1 VTPRGVVT
9 RRARRVRLL
18 VTDVDGVLTDGRM
31 VLSER
36 GDELKSFHS
45 RDGVAVALA
54 KRGGLRT
61 AFVTGEKS
69 TVVQARADKLGV
81 DAVVLEA
88 RRKGEVLEDLCA
100 QFGISL
106 DASAYIGDDLLDV
119 PALQR
124 AGLAIAVA
132 DAPREVTE
140 VAHFVTRARGGQGA
154 LRECVELILRAQGVW
169 TTTVEAYVT
178 EHGGQPPRS
187 RRRAIGAFV
196 REHGGHAP

>member
-1 VTPRGVVT
+1 VTPRSVVA

-18 VTDVDGVLTDGRM
+18 ATDVDGVLTDGRM
-31 VLSER
+31 VQSER
-36 GDELKSFHS
+36 GDEMKSFHS
-45 RDGVAVALA
+45 RDGMAVALA

-69 TVVQARADKLGV
+69 AVVQARADKLGV
-81 DAVVLEA
+81 DAVVLGA

-100 QFGISL
+100 KFDLPL

-132 DAPREVTE
+132 DAAPEVIA
-140 VAHFVTRARGGQGA
+140 VAHIVTRARGGQGA
-154 LRECVELILRAQGVW
+154 MRECVELILRAQGAW
-169 TTTVEAYVT
+169 TATVEAYVT
-178 EHGGQPPRS
+178 EHGGR
-187 RRRAIGAFV
+187 RRRAS
-196 REHGGHAP
+196 REPRT

>member
-1 VTPRGVVT
+1 MTPRVVA
-9 RRARRVRLL
+9 RRARQVRLL

-36 GDELKSFHS
+36 GDELKAFNS

-69 TVVQARADKLGV
+69 AVAQARGDKLGV
-81 DAVVLEA
+81 DAVVLGA

-100 QFGISL
+100 QFGLPL
-106 DASAYIGDDLLDV
+106 DATAYIGDDLLDV

-132 DAPREVTE
+132 DAAPEVIAL
-140 VAHFVTRARGGQGA
+140 AHIVTRARGGQGA
-154 LRECVELILRAQGVW
+154 LRECVELILRAQGAW
-169 TTTVEAYVT
+169 TATVEAYVT
-178 EHGGQPPRS
+178 EHGGRPTRAS
-187 RRRAIGAFV
+187 R
-196 REHGGHAP
+196 EPT

>member
-1 VTPRGVVT
+1 VTPRSVVA

-18 VTDVDGVLTDGRM
+18 ATDVDGVLTDGRM
-31 VLSER
+31 VQSER
-36 GDELKSFHS
+36 GDEMKSFHS
-45 RDGVAVALA
+45 RDGMAVALA

-69 TVVQARADKLGV
+69 AVVQARADKLGV
-81 DAVVLEA
+81 DAVVLGA

-100 QFGISL
+100 KFDLSL

-132 DAPREVTE
+132 DAAPEVIA
-140 VAHFVTRARGGQGA
+140 VAHLVTRARGGQGA
-154 LRECVELILRAQGVW
+154 FRECVELILRARGAW
-169 TTTVEAYVT
+169 AATVDAYIT
-178 EHGGQPPRS
+178 EHGGRPRRGS
-187 RRRAIGAFV
+187 RERRS
-196 REHGGHAP
+196 

>member
-1 VTPRGVVT
+1 VETRRVTARGAVA

-18 VTDVDGVLTDGRM
+18 ATDVDGVLTDGRM
-31 VLSER
+31 VQSDR

-45 RDGVAVALA
+45 RDGLAVALA

-69 TVVQARADKLGV
+69 AVVQARADKLGV
-81 DAVVLEA
+81 DAVVLGA

-100 QFGISL
+100 QFGLSL

-140 VAHFVTRARGGQGA
+140 AAHLVTRARGGQGA
-154 LRECVELILRAQGVW
+154 LRECVELILRAQGAW
-169 TTTVEAYVT
+169 TATVEAYVT
-178 EHGGQPPRS
+178 EHGGRP
-187 RRRAIGAFV
+187 AFA
-196 REHGGHAP
+196 REHGGRAP

>member
-1 VTPRGVVT
+1 MSVPRTVAV
-9 RRARRVRLL
+9 RARKVRVL
-18 VTDVDGVLTDGRM
+18 VMDVDGVLTDGRM

-69 TVVQARADKLGV
+69 TVAQARADKLGV
-81 DAVVLEA
+81 DAVVLGA

-100 QFGISL
+100 QFGL
-106 DASAYIGDDLLDV
+106 PLEASAYVGDDLLDV

-132 DAPREVTE
+132 DAAPEVIE
-140 VAHFVTRARGGQGA
+140 IAHIVTRARGGQGA
-154 LRECVELILRAQGVW
+154 LRECVEVILRAQGAW
-169 TTTVEAYVT
+169 TATVEAYVT
-178 EHGGQPPRS
+178 EHGGRPRRTRGE
-187 RRRAIGAFV
+187 RR
-196 REHGGHAP
+196 

>member
-1 VTPRGVVT
+1 MTTRGVVA

-31 VLSER
+31 GLSER
-36 GDELKSFHS
+36 GDELKFFHS

-54 KRGGLRT
+54 NRGGLRT

-69 TVVQARADKLGV
+69 PVVQARADKLGV
-81 DAVVLEA
+81 DAVVLGA
-88 RRKGEVLEDLCA
+88 RRKGEVLEDLCV
-100 QFGISL
+100 QFGLPL

-132 DAPREVTE
+132 DAAPEVLE
-140 VAHFVTRARGGQGA
+140 IAHVVTRARGGQGA
-154 LRECVELILRAQGVW
+154 LRECVELILRAQGAW
-169 TTTVEAYVT
+169 TAAVEAYVT
-178 EHGGQPPRS
+178 EHGGRPGRAS
-187 RRRAIGAFV
+187 RRTIGA
-196 REHGGHAP
+196 RAPEHGGHAP

>member
-1 VTPRGVVT
+1 MSSRTSTAATGGRPGRPRAGG
-9 RRARRVRLL
+9 AEPPSPPA
-18 VTDVDGVLTDGRM
+18 LT
-31 VLSER
+31 
-36 GDELKSFHS
+36 
-45 RDGVAVALA
+45 AA
-54 KRGGLRT
+54 
-61 AFVTGEKS
+61 
-69 TVVQARADKLGV
+69 VVQARADKLGV
-81 DAVVLEA
+81 DAVVLGA

-140 VAHFVTRARGGQGA
+140 VAHVVTRARGGQGA

-169 TTTVEAYVT
+169 TTTLEAYVT